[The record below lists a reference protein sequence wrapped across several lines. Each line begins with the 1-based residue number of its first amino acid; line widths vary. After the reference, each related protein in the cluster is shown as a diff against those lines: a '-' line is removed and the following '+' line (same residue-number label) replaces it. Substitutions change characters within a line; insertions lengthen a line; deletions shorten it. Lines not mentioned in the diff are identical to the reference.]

1 MFKLKKKS
9 GQGSPF
15 IDFRRF
21 VWYGF
26 TFTGGA
32 FNQGFYATTQPNYL
46 EGDTYVENLH
56 AIGLHSLWMG
66 ALTGLVAMGCALV
79 FAKLVH
85 YHRMSKNGGA
95 YIVTRSAFGRF
106 AGYLVSMITYV
117 GLPFV
122 ITIQINYFM
131 RGLFSSGYIGKAEP
145 RLVAHWG
152 TFTIM
157 YLDLI
162 SIAIYL
168 MVASIVF
175 GGVQLFKKINT
186 SISIFNYIFG
196 SALPIITAL
205 IIFVPYFQRSFAWW
219 TATPDYVNGAP
230 VDGGNVF
237 HFGGIFYAFNNY
249 LFSFA
254 GFEIFSTTGLNLR
267 NPERDLSQGIRLIM
281 ILAIISGVVFS
292 VLELGAFYGNKGA
305 QSETDGYG
313 LLPHNLINTLG
324 RPILGGIGSDFYWFS
339 IVLGIILEIL
349 FICRMSSDNVFYG
362 GTMLQPLAEEGYIP
376 EKFKKIDAKDNFAR
390 GGSKLNMGITMIV
403 FAFWLIIPDLIIGGL
418 LTKGGK
424 AEETAEKVGDV
435 FSSGL
440 FLSMSGML
448 TALVYAAI
456 VASALKLSLDK
467 KIVSTRT
474 EYIKYGFLLATL
486 IIPCFYFF
494 FDQFME
500 IKKGSAK
507 GDNITIIG
515 AVLSILY
522 VVIAL
527 AAFLLIYHLY
537 YLPKYHKRLAK
548 DPSIQKRLDAQ
559 FKTYDWWWLANK
571 RITSQLQDYV
581 VANKKLFADETN
593 KNLATAQEILST
605 LEKAQESAPHLV
617 RK

>member
-9 GQGSPF
+9 GKTSPF

-32 FNQGFYATTQPNYL
+32 FNQGFYAVAQPNYL
-46 EGDTYVENLH
+46 EGEKYVPNPH

-66 ALTGLVAMGCALV
+66 VVTGLVAMGVALV
-79 FAKLVH
+79 FSKLVH
-85 YHRMSKNGGA
+85 YHRMSKNGGS

-106 AGYLVSMITYV
+106 AGYLVSMVTYI
-117 GLPFV
+117 GMPFI
-122 ITIQINYFM
+122 ITIQITYFM
-131 RGLFSSGYIGKAEP
+131 RGLFSVGYIGKAEP

-152 TFTIM
+152 SFTLM

-162 SIAIYL
+162 SIVIYL
-168 MVASIVF
+168 SVALIVF
-175 GGVQLFKKINT
+175 GGVQIFKKINT
-186 SISIFNYIFG
+186 SISIFNNVFG
-196 SALPIITAL
+196 GVLGMLTSL
-205 IIFVPYFQRSFAWW
+205 IIFVPYFQQSFAWW
-219 TATPDYVNGAP
+219 TATPDYTANGAP

-237 HFGGIFYAFNNY
+237 HFSGIFFAFNNF

-254 GFEIFSTTGLNLR
+254 GFEVFSATGLNLR
-267 NPERDLSQGIRLIM
+267 NPERELGSGLRLIM
-281 ILAIISGVVFS
+281 IFAILAGVVGS
-292 VLELGAFYGNKGA
+292 VLEFGAFYGNKGA

-313 LLPHNLINTLG
+313 LLPHNMINKLA
-324 RPILGGIGSDFYWFS
+324 RPILGGKGSGFYWFS
-339 IVLGIILEIL
+339 IVLGIIIEIL

-376 EKFKKIDAKDNFAR
+376 EKFKQIDAKDNFAR
-390 GGSKLNMGITMIV
+390 AGSKLNMRVTVIV
-403 FAFWLIIPDLIIGGL
+403 LSFWLVIPDLIIGGL
-418 LTKGGK
+418 ATKGS
-424 AEETAEKVGDV
+424 EELGAKVGDV
-435 FSSGL
+435 FNSGL
-440 FLSMSGML
+440 FLNMSGML

-474 EYIKYGFLLATL
+474 EYIKYVVLLITL

-494 FDQFME
+494 FDQFVTM
-500 IKKGSAK
+500 KKGGAE
-507 GDNITIIG
+507 GDTIAVIG
-515 AVLSILY
+515 GALSIIY
-522 VVIAL
+522 VVIAFS
-527 AAFLLIYHLY
+527 AFFLIYRFY

-571 RITSQLQDYV
+571 KITSQLQDYV
-581 VANKKLFADETN
+581 VANKLLFAEENN
-593 KNLATAQEILST
+593 KNLATAQEMLGT
-605 LEKAQESAPHLV
+605 LEKAQEDAPYLV